1 MTWSY
6 TEIEEDTEK
15 EKDEN
20 GKEVRKLEIE

>member
-6 TEIEEDTEK
+6 TEMEEDTEK

>member
-6 TEIEEDTEK
+6 AEIEEDTEK